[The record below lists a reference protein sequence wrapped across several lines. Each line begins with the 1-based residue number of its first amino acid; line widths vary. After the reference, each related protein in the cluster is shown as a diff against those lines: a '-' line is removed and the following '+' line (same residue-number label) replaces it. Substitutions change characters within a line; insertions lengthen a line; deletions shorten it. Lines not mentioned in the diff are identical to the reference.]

1 MTPDERERLV
11 RVEEHG
17 AQTKDNVRALR
28 REVSDMGMDVRKL
41 LTLATTGR
49 AAIRT
54 LWAIGGILGTI
65 AAIVATIKIWFTP

>member
-1 MTPDERERLV
+1 
-11 RVEEHG
+11 
-17 AQTKDNVRALR
+17 
-28 REVSDMGMDVRKL
+28 MGMDVRKL